1 MENLRKIELLM
12 DLISTLSHNLGKDFY
27 QFRFKRDNSITFK
40 SFESLDS
47 SSLFLEIKD
56 ILSDWNTLSLSL
68 GLKFNFHLNPKDRE
82 ITLSW

>member
-12 DLISTLSHNLGKDFY
+12 NLISTLSYNLDKDFY
-27 QFRFKRDNSITFK
+27 RFRFKGDNSITFK
-40 SFESLDS
+40 SFESLNS
-47 SSLFLEIKD
+47 SSLYIEIRD
-56 ILSDWNTLSLSL
+56 IIYDWNTLSLSL

>member
-12 DLISTLSHNLGKDFY
+12 DLISTLSHNLNKGFY
-27 QFRFKRDNSITFK
+27 KFRFKGDNSITFK

-47 SSLFLEIKD
+47 SSLFLEIKN
-56 ILSDWNTLSLSL
+56 IISDWNILSQSL